1 MNMSKSRRPVL
12 PPHLVMLSIDDS
24 KGRKDANLR
33 VSAAET
39 PNGFTGRTQPIIET
53 IVDITS
59 EKRAKE
65 ILRMQRMDATTANVT
80 ELKEHWTNVSKQ
92 TKIDIECK
100 LFELAVASAGT
111 GVSEISK
118 KEFDAVRILA
128 ARTLFELPIPDK
140 RDQMLRLEAAIS
152 PERRGI
158 IDLTYVS
165 IMAIVNL
172 AKYGKQ
178 IGSNGSE

>member
-1 MNMSKSRRPVL
+1 M
-12 PPHLVMLSIDDS
+12 
-24 KGRKDANLR
+24 
-33 VSAAET
+33 
-39 PNGFTGRTQPIIET
+39 
-53 IVDITS
+53 
-59 EKRAKE
+59 
-65 ILRMQRMDATTANVT
+65 
-80 ELKEHWTNVSKQ
+80 
-92 TKIDIECK
+92 
-100 LFELAVASAGT
+100 
-111 GVSEISK
+111 
-118 KEFDAVRILA
+118 RILA

-158 IDLTYVS
+158 IDFTYVT